1 MRPLAGITVID
12 AGAYVSAPFAAL
24 QLADLGADVIKVEPP
39 SGDPARKFG
48 ARYRGT
54 SDLFAA
60 NSRNKRSVVCD
71 LKTPAGLQAFD
82 ELLARSDVLISNWR
96 PGVAEGFGLTADD
109 AAARHPALVW
119 VRISGYGQDGPRAD
133 HPAFDSVL
141 QAKGGGM
148 AGGGRDPVLARGYTA
163 DKVTGSFAAQA
174 ALAAL
179 HQRRETGRGAVVDV
193 SMLDAMAYWNSPD
206 VLGGHAV
213 LDAVE
218 PRVLQLLDAARPVR
232 TKDGWMVVAAVS
244 GVQIK
249 RALAAVEHPE
259 WLEQLKAAPSPA
271 EMAETLYGL
280 FDTVLP
286 NRTSSD
292 WEDTFRAF
300 DVPAASVLEPEAHF
314 DDVQVL
320 HNATY
325 HVVDDPLFGRLRV
338 VRHPALFDGAAVETD
353 DLPVPPLEPG
363 L

>member
-1 MRPLAGITVID
+1 MRPLAGITVVD

-24 QLADLGADVIKVEPP
+24 QFADLGAEVIKVEPP
-39 SGDPARKFG
+39 SGDPGRKFG

-54 SDLFAA
+54 SYLFAA

-71 LKTPAGLQAFD
+71 LKTPEGLQRFD
-82 ELLARSDVLISNWR
+82 ELLARSDVLFSNWR
-96 PGVAEGFGLTADD
+96 PGVAEGFGLTA
-109 AAARHPALVW
+109 AGVVNRYPALVW

-133 HPAFDSVL
+133 YPAFDSVL

-148 AGGGRDPVLARGYTA
+148 AGGGRDPVFARGYTA
-163 DKVTGSFAAQA
+163 DKVSGTLAAQA
-174 ALAAL
+174 ALAVL
-179 HQRRETGRGAVVDV
+179 HTRHTTGRGAVVDV

-244 GVQIK
+244 GQQIK
-249 RALAAVEHPE
+249 RALATVEHPE
-259 WLEQLKAAPSPA
+259 WLAQLKAAPSPA
-271 EMAETLYGL
+271 EMAETLYRL

-286 NRTSSD
+286 DRTSSE
-292 WEDTFRAF
+292 WEDAFRAH

-314 DDVQVL
+314 QDAQVV
-320 HNATY
+320 HNRTY
-325 HVVDDPLFGRLRV
+325 HVVDDPLFGSMRV
-338 VRHPALFDGAAVETD
+338 VRHPALFDGAPVETD
-353 DLPVPPLEPG
+353 DLPIPPLHVSD
-363 L
+363 